1 MAGGALEGIVVLDL
15 TQGVAGP
22 YATKYFSDY
31 GAEVIKVERPG
42 VGDPA
47 RRLGPFPGDEPHLER
62 SGMFLHLNTGKRS
75 VSLNVKTASGRQIL
89 RRLAAEAD
97 LVVES
102 FRPGT
107 LARLGLDE
115 AALAEANPSAALV
128 QISNYGQTGPYRDF
142 EADDFLAYAS
152 GGVFRVTGDPEREP
166 QRLGLYTPLF
176 LVGVVAAGLAMGAFF
191 GSRRDGVGERVDI
204 SMMEVLASSMDRGGP
219 NLVAYQYSGELTT
232 TRERMGRLSA
242 LPNGIYPCRD
252 GYVHVSTQ
260 TAWWPR
266 LCRTIG
272 RPELAEDEH
281 YTSKFTDFE
290 AAPQFDAV
298 IYPWFLERTK
308 QEIMEAAQAEG
319 WPASAINSMADV
331 FRDPHF
337 RAREFFRSVEHPLAG
352 TLEYAGPPFRML
364 GTPAEI
370 RRAPLLGEHTSEVL
384 RDRLGYRREQIV
396 RLHQAGVI

>member
-1 MAGGALEGIVVLDL
+1 MAEGALEGIVVLDL

-31 GAEVIKVERPG
+31 GAEVIKVERPFL
-42 VGDPA
+42 GDPA
-47 RRLGPFPGDEPHLER
+47 RRLGPFPDDEPHPER

-75 VSLNVKTASGRQIL
+75 VTLNLKTESGRRIL
-89 RRLAAEAD
+89 RSLAGQAD
-97 LVVES
+97 IVFES

-107 LARLGLDE
+107 LARLGLDTGT
-115 AALAEANPSAALV
+115 LAEVNPRAALV
-128 QISNYGQTGPYRDF
+128 QLSNFGQTGPYRDF
-142 EADDFLAYAS
+142 EADDLLAYAM
-152 GGVFRVTGDPEREP
+152 GGVLRVTGDPEREP
-166 QRLGLYTPLF
+166 VKLGLYTPLF
-176 LVGVVAAGLAMGAFF
+176 IAGVVAAGLAMGAFF
-191 GSRRDGVGERVDI
+191 GSRRDGLGERVDI

-219 NLVAYQYSGELTT
+219 NLVAYQYTGQLTT

-242 LPNGIYPCRD
+242 LPNGIYPCAD

-272 RPELAEDEH
+272 RPELADDD
-281 YTSKFTDFE
+281 YYITKFTDFE
-290 AAPQFDAV
+290 AAPEFDAL

-308 QEIMEAAQAEG
+308 QQIMEAGQAEG
-319 WPASAINSMADV
+319 WPTSAINSMDDV

-337 RAREFFRSVEHPLAG
+337 RAREFFRSVEHPAAG

-370 RRAPLLGEHTSEVL
+370 RRAPLLGEHTAEVL
-384 RDRLGYRREQIV
+384 RERLGYTPEQIV
-396 RLHQAGVI
+396 RLRQSNVI